1 MDERTKELGSQLDSA
16 AKEDAEK
23 DGEKKDQEEKIEDQ
37 EEEEDK
43 KETENESK
51 GNEENES
58 AEKKEETHEEK
69 EEVEEKEGQDKNKK
83 QEKTKT
89 EETDKPEKQDRWHG
103 KSREEVIKSFE
114 ELEKQIEEAK
124 NEKPEKKEETEKPE
138 DRQQKKTPDEL
149 EIPTDEELAKM
160 TPKGFAEWMIN
171 TVGKMVEK
179 TYDTRGK
186 VKEAVSVEIREA
198 QKEHPLLKTNQEYRE
213 MILAL
218 VDAAAQK
225 GTVMPLKDACTKV
238 DTMIG
243 RVKGDDNKITDEDK
257 ARLKKAKAQVER
269 GAGAP
274 ASTGEE
280 KGAEQKRLEN
290 IFGTG
295 RSKSP
300 FGGLGV

>member
-1 MDERTKELGSQLDSA
+1 MDERTKELGSQLNTA
-16 AKEDAEK
+16 AEDEMDKPDEETGKEEKVEEPEKKDVEKENDGEEEEKDKEKEDADDAEK
-23 DGEKKDQEEKIEDQ
+23 TEKTENEKDQEPAD
-37 EEEEDK
+37 D
-43 KETENESK
+43 
-51 GNEENES
+51 
-58 AEKKEETHEEK
+58 
-69 EEVEEKEGQDKNKK
+69 KK
-83 QEKTKT
+83 QEKIKTK
-89 EETDKPEKQDRWHG
+89 ETSKTEKQDRWHG

-114 ELEKQIEEAK
+114 DLEKQVEESK
-124 NEKPEKKEETEKPE
+124 NKKPEAETEPE
-138 DRQQKKTPDEL
+138 KSEKQDQKKPANEL

-171 TVGKMVEK
+171 TVGKMVDK
-179 TYDTRGK
+179 TYETRGK
-186 VKEAVSVEIREA
+186 VKDAVTAEIRDA
-198 QKEHPLLKTNQEYRE
+198 QKDHPLLKTNQEYRE

-218 VDAAAQK
+218 IDTAAQK
-225 GTVMPLKDACTKV
+225 GTVMPLKDACIKV

-243 RVKGDDNKITDEDK
+243 RVKGDGDKVSDEDK

-280 KGAEQKRLEN
+280 KGAEQKRLEG

>member
-1 MDERTKELGSQLDSA
+1 MDERTKELGSQLNSA
-16 AKEDAEK
+16 ADDETETTEEDDSK
-23 DGEKKDQEEKIEDQ
+23 EEKIENP
-37 EEEEDK
+37 EEEEY
-43 KETENESK
+43 KEKTEEK
-51 GNEENES
+51 DQKENKEDEGKEDTS
-58 AEKKEETHEEK
+58 DNKKKEEGEADEEDT
-69 EEVEEKEGQDKNKK
+69 DKNKK
-83 QEKTKT
+83 QEKTKEPSKT
-89 EETDKPEKQDRWHG
+89 EKQDRWHG
-103 KSREEVIKSFE
+103 KSREEVIKSYE
-114 ELEKQIEEAK
+114 ELEKQAQDSK
-124 NEKPEKKEETEKPE
+124 EKKSESASDTEKPQ
-138 DRQQKKTPDEL
+138 DQKQKKAGEEL

-186 VKEAVSVEIREA
+186 VKEAVSAEIREA

-225 GTVMPLKDACTKV
+225 GTVMPLKDACAKV

>member
-1 MDERTKELGSQLDSA
+1 MDERTKELGSQLNSA
-16 AKEDAEK
+16 AEESTEKNDEEK
-23 DGEKKDQEEKIEDQ
+23 DEEEKIEDL
-37 EEEEDK
+37 EGEEDGEESENDGGKNEEKKDTADKETKETEEEVEGKKPEEEDK
-43 KETENESK
+43 
-51 GNEENES
+51 
-58 AEKKEETHEEK
+58 
-69 EEVEEKEGQDKNKK
+69 
-83 QEKTKT
+83 TKT
-89 EETDKPEKQDRWHG
+89 QETSKTDKQDRWHG
-103 KSREEVIKSFE
+103 KSREEVIKSYE
-114 ELEKQIEEAK
+114 ELEKQAEELKTGKAGK
-124 NEKPEKKEETEKPE
+124 TEEPEKPEAAET
-138 DRQQKKTPDEL
+138 KTDEL

-171 TVGKMVEK
+171 TVGKMVDK
-179 TYDTRGK
+179 TYETRGK
-186 VKEAVSVEIREA
+186 IKDAVSAEIRDV
-198 QKEHPLLKTNQEYRE
+198 QKDHPLLKTNPEYRD

-218 VDAAAQK
+218 IDAAAQK
-225 GTVMPLKDACTKV
+225 GTVMPLKDACVKV

-243 RVKGDDNKITDEDK
+243 RVKGDGNKVSDEDK

-280 KGAEQKRLEN
+280 KGAEQKRLES

>member
-1 MDERTKELGSQLDSA
+1 MDERTKELGSQLNSA
-16 AKEDAEK
+16 AEESTEK
-23 DGEKKDQEEKIEDQ
+23 NDGEKDEEEKIENL
-37 EEEEDK
+37 EEEEDGEESENDGGK
-43 KETENESK
+43 SEEKKDAADKETKETE
-51 GNEENES
+51 EE
-58 AEKKEETHEEK
+58 AEGKEPEE
-69 EEVEEKEGQDKNKK
+69 ED
-83 QEKTKT
+83 KTKT
-89 EETDKPEKQDRWHG
+89 QETSKTDKQDRWHG
-103 KSREEVIKSFE
+103 KSREEVIKSYE
-114 ELEKQIEEAK
+114 ELEKQAEELKTGKAGK
-124 NEKPEKKEETEKPE
+124 TEEPEKPEAAET
-138 DRQQKKTPDEL
+138 KTDEP

-171 TVGKMVEK
+171 TVGKMVDK
-179 TYDTRGK
+179 TYETRGK
-186 VKEAVSVEIREA
+186 VKDAVTAEIREA
-198 QKEHPLLKTNQEYRE
+198 QKDHPLLKTNQEYRE

-218 VDAAAQK
+218 IDAASQK
-225 GTVMPLKDACTKV
+225 GSVMPLKEACVKV

-243 RVKGDDNKITDEDK
+243 RVKGDGNKVSDEDK

-280 KGAEQKRLEN
+280 KGAEQKRLES

>member
-1 MDERTKELGSQLDSA
+1 MNERTKELGSQLNSA
-16 AKEDAEK
+16 AEEETDKEEK
-23 DGEKKDQEEKIEDQ
+23 EEGQEEKIEDL
-37 EEEEDK
+37 EEEDGTEESENK
-43 KETENESK
+43 DGKNKEDEKTEDDKESEETEDEGKESD
-51 GNEENES
+51 EN
-58 AEKKEETHEEK
+58 
-69 EEVEEKEGQDKNKK
+69 KN

-89 EETDKPEKQDRWHG
+89 EKQDRWHG

-114 ELEKQIEEAK
+114 ELEKQVEESK
-124 NEKPEKKEETEKPE
+124 NKKPEPEEKQEEPEK
-138 DRQQKKTPDEL
+138 QKQKTTSHEL
-149 EIPTDEELAKM
+149 EIPSDEDLAKM

-179 TYDTRGK
+179 TYDQRGK
-186 VKEAVSVEIREA
+186 VKEAVSAEIREV
-198 QKEHPLLKTNQEYRE
+198 QKDHPLLKTNQEYRE

-218 VDAAAQK
+218 IDAAAQK
-225 GTVMPLKDACTKV
+225 GTVMPLKEACLKV
-238 DTMIG
+238 DAMIG

-274 ASTGEE
+274 ALPGEE
-280 KGAEQKRLEN
+280 KGAEQKRLET